1 MIAQR
6 RFPRIARWGVPAG
19 AVALTGVVA
28 AGFAMSGAQAAP
40 SLPARTPV
48 QLLAAVNSAR
58 VLPPMTAVVQESAA
72 LGIPSL
78 PNVGSGDPLSALSW
92 LSGSHTVN
100 IWYADPAHVRIAVPV
115 QLGESDVRRDGRNV
129 WYWNSKTSQATHL
142 VLPAGAATTPQ
153 GSSST
158 GTPAAPTPQQLAK
171 QALAAIGP
179 TTKVGLQQNVS
190 IAGQPAYQ
198 ISLAP
203 KDSRSLIGEIRI
215 AIDAQRA
222 LPLRVQIFARGSSS
236 PAFQVGFTSLQFGT
250 PAASNF
256 AFTAPPGAKVKTITV
271 PAGPAPGMLSGLLPG
286 LIGANG
292 ALAGASGRVVPRLP
306 ATLKGS
312 QVTVQGGQVTLK
324 GARQVQIG
332 RPEAL
337 KVLPQAVRL
346 QLVPAQGAAL
356 QQLRRAFAAH
366 LPKNLT
372 AAQRAAAVRQ
382 FDAATSHASRIV
394 VNPATGAAALWA
406 GHAPLSPPPAF
417 RAAEGLGLPSGAGPA
432 VLGKDWLTV
441 VVIPAN
447 GLAAASAGQLFGAA
461 PAARFQAGGGFLSTS
476 RVAVR
481 EQASAG
487 TSQEVIRE
495 QVSAAPP
502 RTLVVPG
509 GPDLAILGTLLKS
522 AKPVHGTWGS
532 GRLLT
537 TSLVSVLVTSNGKIL
552 VGAVTPA
559 VLYADAAQVK

>member
-1 MIAQR
+1 MISQR
-6 RFPRIARWGVPAG
+6 KVPRIARWGVPAG
-19 AVALTGVVA
+19 AVALTGIVV

-40 SLPARTPV
+40 SLPSRTPV

-92 LSGSHTVN
+92 LSGSHTVK

-115 QLGESDVRRDGRNV
+115 QLGESDVRRDGRDV
-129 WYWNSKTSQATHL
+129 WYWNSKTNQATHL
-142 VLPAGAATTPQ
+142 VLPAGAATAPQ

-158 GTPAAPTPQQLAK
+158 FAPTAPTPQQLAK
-171 QALAAIGP
+171 QALAAVGP

-222 LPLRVQIFARGSSS
+222 LPLRVQIFARGSGS

-256 AFTAPPGAKVKTITV
+256 AFTAPPGAKVKTVTV
-271 PAGPAPGMLSGLLPG
+271 PAGAAPGLLRGLPLG
-286 LIGANG
+286 LMGASG
-292 ALAGASGRVVPRLP
+292 ALAGVQGPAAVRLRATVQGRQI
-306 ATLKGS
+306 TLKGITPALRRARA
-312 QVTVQGGQVTLK
+312 VMIGRALALK
-324 GARQVQIG
+324 G
-332 RPEAL
+332 
-337 KVLPQAVRL
+337 LPKTAQVRL
-346 QLVPAQGAAL
+346 TPAQVAAL
-356 QQLRRAFAAH
+356 QQKLRRAFTAS
-366 LPKNLT
+366 LPKNMS
-372 AAQRAAAVRQ
+372 AAQRAAVLRK
-382 FDAATSHASRIV
+382 FDAATSHGGRVV
-394 VNPATGAAALWA
+394 VNPATGMPGLWT
-406 GHAPLSPPPAF
+406 GYAPGMAPPPAL
-417 RAAEGLGLPSGAGPA
+417 RAAEGLGLAGGGPT

-441 VVIPAN
+441 VVLPAST
-447 GLAAASAGQLFGAA
+447 LAAASTGQLIGA
-461 PAARFQAGGGFLSTS
+461 PARFQGDGSAYRSHLTVRVPAGP
-476 RVAVR
+476 V
-481 EQASAG
+481 
-487 TSQEVIRE
+487 TSQEVIRDHGPAGT
-495 QVSAAPP
+495 QHAVA
-502 RTLVVPG
+502 VPG
-509 GPDLAILGTLLKS
+509 GPDLAILGALLRS

-537 TSLVSVLVTSNGKIL
+537 TSLVSALITSNGKIL
-552 VGAVTPA
+552 IGAVTPS

>member
-1 MIAQR
+1 MAQR

-19 AVALTGVVA
+19 AVALTGVVV

-40 SLPARTPV
+40 SLPSRTPV

-92 LSGSHTVN
+92 LSGSHTVK

-115 QLGESDVRRDGRNV
+115 QLGESDIRRDGRNV
-129 WYWNSKTSQATHL
+129 WYWDSKTNQATHL
-142 VLPAGAATTPQ
+142 VLPAGAATAPQ

-158 GTPAAPTPQQLAK
+158 FTPTAPTPQQLAK
-171 QALAAIGP
+171 QALAAVGP

-222 LPLRVQIFARGSSS
+222 LPLRVQIFARGSGS
-236 PAFQVGFTSLQFGT
+236 PAFQVGFTSLQFGA

-256 AFTAPPGAKVKTITV
+256 AFIAPPGAKVKTVTV
-271 PAGPAPGMLSGLLPG
+271 PAGAAPGLLRGLPLG
-286 LIGANG
+286 LMGASG
-292 ALAGASGRVVPRLP
+292 ALAGVPGHALVRIP
-306 ATLKGS
+306 ATVKGKQVILKGIAPAALRRARA
-312 QVTVQGGQVTLK
+312 VMIGRALALK
-324 GARQVQIG
+324 G
-332 RPEAL
+332 
-337 KVLPQAVRL
+337 LPKTAQVRL
-346 QLVPAQGAAL
+346 TPAQVAA
-356 QQLRRAFAAH
+356 QQQKLRRAFAAS
-366 LPKNLT
+366 LPKNMS
-372 AAQRAAAVRQ
+372 AAQRAAVLRK
-382 FDAATSHASRIV
+382 FDAATSHPGRVV
-394 VNPATGAAALWA
+394 VNPATGMPGFWT
-406 GHAPLSPPPAF
+406 GYAPGMAPPPAL
-417 RAAEGLGLPSGAGPA
+417 RAAEGLGLAGGAAPT

-441 VVIPAN
+441 VVIPASA
-447 GLAAASAGQLFGAA
+447 LAAASTGQIIGA
-461 PAARFQAGGGFLSTS
+461 PAGYQAGGGTAYRSHLTI
-476 RVAVR
+476 RVP
-481 EQASAG
+481 ASPV

-495 QVSAAPP
+495 HAPAG
-502 RTLVVPG
+502 TQHAVVVPG
-509 GPDLAILGTLLKS
+509 GPDLAILGALLRS

-537 TSLVSVLVTSNGKIL
+537 TSLVSALITSNGKIL
-552 VGAVTPA
+552 IGAVTPS

>member
-1 MIAQR
+1 MMAQR

-28 AGFAMSGAQAAP
+28 AGFALSGAEAAP
-40 SLPARTPV
+40 SLPSRTPV

-58 VLPPMTAVVQESAA
+58 LLPPMTAVVGESAA

-78 PNVGSGDPLSALSW
+78 PDVGSGDPLSALSW
-92 LSGSHTVN
+92 LSGSHTVK

-129 WYWNSKTSQATHL
+129 WSWNSKTNQATHL
-142 VLPAGAATTPQ
+142 VLPAGAATAPP
-153 GSSST
+153 GSST
-158 GTPAAPTPQQLAK
+158 FTPVAPTPQQVAR

-203 KDSRSLIGEIRI
+203 RDSRSLIGEIRI

-256 AFTAPPGAKVKTITV
+256 AFAAPPGAQVKTVTV
-271 PAGPAPGMLSGLLPG
+271 PAGAAPGLFRGLPLG
-286 LIGANG
+286 LIGARA
-292 ALAGASGRVVPRLP
+292 ALSGVSARIAVQVPAGPDG
-306 ATLKGS
+306 TQLK
-312 QVTVQGGQVTLK
+312 LK
-324 GARQVQIG
+324 SVRAAHALLIG
-332 RPEAL
+332 RAMAL
-337 KVLPQAVRL
+337 KALPKGTAIR
-346 QLVPAQGAAL
+346 LVPARGAAL

-366 LPKNLT
+366 LPKNMT
-372 AAQRAAAVRQ
+372 AVQRAAVLRR
-382 FDAATSHASRIV
+382 FDAMVSRRGVIV
-394 VNPATGAAALWA
+394 VNPATGRSGFWT
-406 GHAPLSPPPAF
+406 GYAPLAPWPALH
-417 RAAEGLGLPSGAGPA
+417 AAEGLGLPGAAGPT
-432 VLGKDWLTV
+432 VLGQDWLTV
-441 VVIPAN
+441 VVFPASS
-447 GLAAASAGQLFGAA
+447 LAVVGQGQVLGRVPTAGVPGAI
-461 PAARFQAGGGFLSTS
+461 GSGSSS
-476 RVAVR
+476 R
-481 EQASAG
+481 
-487 TSQEVIRE
+487 EVIRE
-495 QVSAAPP
+495 HARAGSPYAMGVP
-502 RTLVVPG
+502 R
-509 GPDLAILGTLLKS
+509 GPDLAILGALLRS

-552 VGAVTPA
+552 VGAVTPS

>member
-19 AVALTGVVA
+19 AVALTGVVG

-40 SLPARTPV
+40 SLPSRTPV
-48 QLLAAVNSAR
+48 QLLAAVDSAR

-78 PNVGSGDPLSALSW
+78 PTVGSGDPLSALSW
-92 LSGSHTVN
+92 LSGSHTAQ

-115 QLGESDVRRDGRNV
+115 QLGESDVRRDGRDV
-129 WYWNSKTSQATHL
+129 WYWNSKTNQATHV
-142 VLPAGAATTPQ
+142 VLPAGAATAPQ

-158 GTPAAPTPQQLAK
+158 FTPAAPTPQQVAT
-171 QALAAIGP
+171 QALAAVGP

-222 LPLRVQIFARGSSS
+222 LPLRVQILARGSSS
-236 PAFQVGFTSLQFGT
+236 PAFEVGFTSLQFGT
-250 PAASNF
+250 PGASNF

-271 PAGPAPGMLSGLLPG
+271 PAGAGPGMLSGLPG

-292 ALAGASGRVVPRLP
+292 ALGGASGRVAPGP

-312 QVTVQGGQVTLK
+312 QVTVKGSQVTPK
-324 GARQVQIG
+324 GVRQVQIG
-332 RPEAL
+332 RAVAL
-337 KVLPQAVRL
+337 KGLPASAQVRL
-346 QLVPAQGAAL
+346 TPAQGAVL
-356 QQLRRAFAAH
+356 QQLRRAFAAQ

-372 AAQRAAAVRQ
+372 AAQRAAVLRK
-382 FDAATSHASRIV
+382 FDAATSHGGRIV
-394 VNPATGAAALWA
+394 VNPVTG
-406 GHAPLSPPPAF
+406 APLSRIALTPGLIGPPAL
-417 RAAEGLGLPSGAGPA
+417 RAAEGLGLSGAAGPT

-447 GLAAASAGQLFGAA
+447 ALAAASTGQLFGA
-461 PAARFQAGGGFLSTS
+461 PAGFQAGGGSAAYRS
-476 RVAVR
+476 RLTVR
-481 EQASAG
+481 MHAG
-487 TSQEVIRE
+487 PVTSQEVIRV
-495 QVSAAPP
+495 QAPAGP
-502 RTLVVPG
+502 RQAIAVPG
-509 GPDLAILGTLLKS
+509 GPDLAILGTLLRS

>member
-1 MIAQR
+1 MAQR

-19 AVALTGVVA
+19 AVALTGVVG

-40 SLPARTPV
+40 SLPSRTPV

-72 LGIPSL
+72 LGIPDL
-78 PNVGSGDPLSALSW
+78 PSVGSGDPLSALSW
-92 LSGSHTVN
+92 LSGSHTVK

-129 WYWNSKTSQATHL
+129 WYWNSQANQATHL
-142 VLPAGAATTPQ
+142 VLPAGAATAPQ
-153 GSSST
+153 GSGST
-158 GTPAAPTPQQLAK
+158 FTPAAPTPQQLAK
-171 QALAAIGP
+171 QALAAVGP

-222 LPLRVQIFARGSSS
+222 LPLRVQIFARGSGS

-250 PAASNF
+250 PAASDF
-256 AFTAPPGAKVKTITV
+256 AFTAPPGAKVKTVTV
-271 PAGPAPGMLSGLLPG
+271 PADAAPG
-286 LIGANG
+286 LIGASG
-292 ALAGASGRVVPRLP
+292 ALAGVPGSAPVRVP
-306 ATLKGS
+306 A
-312 QVTVQGGQVTLK
+312 TVQGKQVILKGMTPALRRARAVMIGRAVTLK
-324 GARQVQIG
+324 GMPKGVG
-332 RPEAL
+332 
-337 KVLPQAVRL
+337 VHM
-346 QLVPAQGAAL
+346 VPARGAAL
-356 QQLRRAFAAH
+356 QKLRRAFAAQ
-366 LPKNLT
+366 LPKNMT
-372 AAQRAAAVRQ
+372 AAQ
-382 FDAATSHASRIV
+382 
-394 VNPATGAAALWA
+394 
-406 GHAPLSPPPAF
+406 
-417 RAAEGLGLPSGAGPA
+417 RAAEGLGLPAGAGPT

-447 GLAAASAGQLFGAA
+447 GLAAASTGQAIAGA
-461 PAARFQAGGGFLSTS
+461 PAAGFQAHGGFAPGSQVVIRS
-476 RVAVR
+476 
-481 EQASAG
+481 QASGAG
-487 TSQEVIRE
+487 TQHAV
-495 QVSAAPP
+495 
-502 RTLVVPG
+502 VVPG
-509 GPDLAILGTLLKS
+509 GPDLAVLGALLRS

-552 VGAVTPA
+552 IGAVTPA